1 MIHRTL
7 GIGLAVLSG
16 LGTLSERA
24 KAETLLSEGF
34 DNVSTLTATGW
45 SIQNLSDPLG
55 SKSYFQGDPS
65 AFSSQAGAPDAY
77 IAADFNSVSI
87 LGTISNWLI
96 TPEMTLKNGD
106 VFSFYTRAALPY
118 SDRLEFRLSTAG
130 SSTNVGSTATSVGD
144 FTTLL
149 FSVNPNLEPDGYPLS
164 WTQYTV
170 TLSGLDDT
178 STGRFA
184 FRYYVTDA
192 GFFGANSY
200 YIGIDTVLY
209 TGVHTASE
217 LYWSG
222 GSGNWNNVATNWSA
236 TSGGA
241 LDRVWDGLRAVFDT
255 GSGTVTLTDDISATN
270 LDFQVGPYTIES
282 DTTET
287 LTLTGIAN
295 ITTATGVTATIAA
308 PIAGSSGLS
317 KLGNGTLI
325 LAAENIYTGTTNI
338 QLGTLQIG
346 NGGTTGSIL
355 GNISNNAEL
364 IFNRSDD
371 VTFGAMTVGSG
382 SMKKSGTGTLTLTGT
397 NSSIGGTTV
406 SEGTLLANSTLSGA
420 VGVKSGATLGGTG
433 TITGLVTVD
442 DGGTIAPGSNA
453 VGTLTVANLN
463 LNNLSRLNF
472 ELNNPGVVGGG
483 VNDLIE
489 VQNDLVLDGR
499 VFITDL
505 ANFGAGTYRLMNY
518 ASVLTNNGLIV
529 ASGPVGYNYTI
540 DTTTA
545 NKVNLVVN
553 YTGLQ
558 FWDGATVVG
567 DGTVHGGSGTWDAVP
582 SNWTDSAGNINN
594 TWQDLTAVFEG
605 SAGTVSVASNV
616 TVAGMQ
622 FGTTGY
628 ELVDGGGTIEITAP
642 SSTFLVDGGV
652 DATISTKITGAGGI
666 SKTGLGSL
674 ILNAANDY
682 TGGTVINAG
691 TVMAN
696 NTLSGPV
703 DVKSGATL
711 GGTGTITG
719 LVTVDDGGTI
729 APGSNAVGTLTV
741 ANLNLN
747 DLSRLNFELNNP
759 GVVGGVVNDLIEVQN
774 DLVLDGRVFIT
785 DLANFGT
792 GSYRLMNYASVLT
805 DNGLIVASGPAGYN
819 YEIDTATANEV
830 NLVVNYTGLQFWDGA
845 TLVGDGTVHG
855 GSGTWD
861 AVPSNWT
868 DSAGNINDAWQDLT
882 AVFMGSAG
890 TVSVASNVTVAGM
903 QFGTAG
909 YELVDGGG
917 AIQITAPS
925 STFLVDS
932 GVDATISTKITGA
945 GGISKTGLGSL
956 ILDAANDYTG
966 GTVINAGTVM
976 ANNTLS
982 GTVGVKSGATL
993 GGAGTIA
1000 GLVTVDDGG
1009 IIAPGSNAVGTLSVG
1024 DLNLNNLSRLNFELN
1039 DPGVVG
1045 GGVND
1050 LIEVQ
1055 NDLVLDGRVF
1065 ITDLANFGTGSYRL
1079 MNYASVLTN
1088 NGLIVASGP
1097 AGYNYEVDTTTANEV
1112 NLVVNYTGLQFWDGA
1127 TVVGDGTVHGGSG
1140 TWDAVPSNWTDETG
1154 NINDAWQDLT
1164 AVFMGSVGTVNV
1176 ASNVTVAGMQ
1186 FGTDGYELVNGGGAI
1201 QITAP
1206 SSTFLVDSG
1215 VDATISTK
1223 ITGAGG
1229 ISKTGLGSLIL
1240 NAANDYTG
1248 GTVINAGTV
1257 VANNTLSGTV
1267 GVKSGAT
1274 LGGAGTIAGLVT
1286 VDDGGIIAP
1295 GSNAVGT
1302 LSVGD
1307 LNLNDLSRL
1316 NFELND
1322 PGVVGGGV
1330 NDLIDVQNDLVLD
1343 GRVFIT
1349 DLANFGTGTYHLIKY
1364 GATLTSNGLVV
1375 ASGPAGYNYEI
1386 DTTTANEVNL
1396 VVNYTGLQFWDGTT
1410 LVGDGTVHGGSGTWD
1425 AVPANWT
1432 DSAGNINDKWQ
1443 DMTAVFAGSAGTVSL
1458 ASNVTVAGMQFGT
1471 TGYELV
1477 DGGGAIQITAPS
1489 STFLVDTGVD
1499 ATISTKITGAGGI
1512 SKTGLGSLI
1521 LNAANDYTGGTVI
1534 NAGKVVA
1541 THASALGDAAVTLNS
1556 QATLATTVNLTI
1568 NSLTWDGGT
1577 VAMAAGQTI
1586 SITNGLTMLDDGLF
1600 YLTSAAANTRY
1611 ELLNFDT
1618 LSSTLMGFSINSL
1631 GGLTGNISVEHDAL
1645 SGRSSVWVQYGGQSG
1660 GGELS
1665 NYAPIFTPTTA
1676 DFVVSGAVVTSDAAN
1691 TVNSLTFDPSSSLE
1705 VFNLLVVTSGNFNV
1719 ATGSAS
1725 LNGGMV
1731 IVPGS
1736 FNLNGLGTLIAG
1748 SKFAIGGDVNI
1759 NGGSIVID
1767 DVFSALGGMNV
1778 HSSVTVNGQ
1787 AFLGGSLNTDAS
1799 TILVNGQASLDGDLN
1814 ANASTVTVNGQTSVD
1829 GSLNADAST
1838 VTVNGLLGVDGGA
1851 NLNQGTQLVVNPSG
1865 VMTVGTAT
1873 NINSGSLARINGV
1886 LDSPLVNVNAS
1897 GTLAGAGLIVG
1908 NVWNNGVVSPGNS
1921 PGELSIFGNY
1931 AQSGG
1936 GTLQIENGD
1945 LLSVSGTASLG
1956 GTLQFQAD
1964 DVDYGQQVTFLQAGN
1979 IEGEFDQIVM
1989 SNAAEY
1995 RGRFIQAGGEGI
2007 LLVAPT
2013 SYTLVA
2019 ETGNQRNVAAAL
2031 DSYITA
2037 SGNDR
2042 ETVSTA
2048 LDLQSASEYPDAF
2061 DAISPA
2067 YYETLTAITIEQAV
2081 AQSQMIAQRLSAV
2094 RLGARGFQAIG
2105 IEAPLVNDKDGK
2117 SVLDAK
2123 DAKNGKDVITATADS
2138 KWGVWAQGNGIFS
2151 KYTSLNQL
2159 PNYRYQN
2166 GGFFVGVDYGWSE
2179 HFATGLFGGYQGTYA
2194 KYSNGSMASVNSALF
2209 GGYATYQNGGFYSDA
2224 IISGGYN
2231 GYVSKRSVAFST
2243 IDRTARANPNGGQ
2256 LTSYLDFGYDWK
2268 VSGFTFGPLISAQYT
2283 YSGVAPFT
2291 ETGADS
2297 LDLRVEQQN
2306 ANSLR
2311 TNLGGR
2317 VAYTWNLTDKITI
2330 IPEVRMFW
2338 QHEYLQNSTALG
2350 ASLDGGAGPGFDYM
2364 TTVPGRDS
2372 VFAGAGV
2379 SANFSKDF
2387 SVYLNYN
2394 TSFGRQDYISQ
2405 MVSTGLNWKF

>member
-1 MIHRTL
+1 LGRSTWIVSFFKGFLNFCCVRMRNGCVNLLWRRKLSLAEVRGFRLKPDAYKGNPLRVRLSTLMILPKFFILNSSMLYKAL
-7 GIGLAVLSG
+7 GIGLAVL
-16 LGTLSERA
+16 LGFGGLSERA
-24 KAETLLSEGF
+24 KAETLLNEGF
-34 DNVSTLTATGW
+34 DDISNLSAGGW
-45 SIQNLSDPLG
+45 NIQNLSSPLG
-55 SKSYFQGDPS
+55 PLTYSQGNPTI
-65 AFSSQAGAPDAY
+65 FNSQAGPTSAY
-77 IAADFNSVSI
+77 IAANYQSTGSV
-87 LGTISNWLI
+87 GTISNWLI
-96 TPEMTLKNGD
+96 TPEQTLKNGD
-106 VFSFYTRAALPY
+106 VFTFYTRTAVPVY
-118 SDRLEFRLSTAG
+118 PDRLEFRLSTEG
-130 SSTNVGSTATSVGD
+130 SSTDVGSTATSVGD

-149 FSVNPNLEPDGYPLS
+149 YVVNPDLTDVGYPTS
-164 WTQYTV
+164 WTQYTITV
-170 TLSGLDDT
+170 SGLNDT
-178 STGRFA
+178 YSGRFA
-184 FRYYVTDA
+184 FRYYVTNA
-192 GFFGANSY
+192 GLGGANAN
-200 YIGIDTVLY
+200 YIGIDTAVF
-209 TGVHTASE
+209 TAPE
-217 LYWSG
+217 LYWGG

-241 LDRVWDGLRAVFDT
+241 LDQVWDGSRAVFD
-255 GSGTVTLTDDISATN
+255 GGGAATVTLTDYVSATG
-270 LDFQVGPYTIES
+270 LDFQAGSYTIAAAT
-282 DTTET
+282 DET
-287 LTLTGIAN
+287 LTLTGVAN
-295 ITTATGVTATIAA
+295 VTTASGVTSTVEATIA
-308 PIAGSSGLS
+308 GTSGLA
-317 KLGNGTLI
+317 KLGEGTLI
-325 LAAENIYTGTTNI
+325 LTGGNIYTGGTSI
-338 QLGTLQIG
+338 MLGTLQIG
-346 NGGTTGSIL
+346 NGGTTGSVL
-355 GNISNNAEL
+355 EDISNFGALVFNRSDDITYAGVISGSGSLTQAGIGQLTLTGENTYAGGTVISAGLLQIGNGGTTGSITGDITDDGEL

-371 VTFGAMTVGSG
+371 ITYSSVISGAGSVTKGGAGSLTF
-382 SMKKSGTGTLTLTGT
+382 TGANTYL
-397 NSSIGGTTV
+397 GGTTV
-406 SEGTLLANSTLSGA
+406 AEGTLLVENSLTGD
-420 VGVKSGATLGGTG
+420 VVVNNGATLGGTS
-433 TITGLVTVD
+433 TISGLVTVN
-442 DGGTIAPGSNA
+442 DGATIAPGSNA
-453 VGTLTVANLN
+453 VGTLTVAN
-463 LNNLSRLNF
+463 
-472 ELNNPGVVGGG
+472 
-483 VNDLIE
+483 
-489 VQNDLVLDGR
+489 
-499 VFITDL
+499 
-505 ANFGAGTYRLMNY
+505 
-518 ASVLTNNGLIV
+518 
-529 ASGPVGYNYTI
+529 
-540 DTTTA
+540 
-545 NKVNLVVN
+545 
-553 YTGLQ
+553 
-558 FWDGATVVG
+558 
-567 DGTVHGGSGTWDAVP
+567 
-582 SNWTDSAGNINN
+582 
-594 TWQDLTAVFEG
+594 
-605 SAGTVSVASNV
+605 
-616 TVAGMQ
+616 
-622 FGTTGY
+622 
-628 ELVDGGGTIEITAP
+628 
-642 SSTFLVDGGV
+642 
-652 DATISTKITGAGGI
+652 
-666 SKTGLGSL
+666 
-674 ILNAANDY
+674 
-682 TGGTVINAG
+682 
-691 TVMAN
+691 
-696 NTLSGPV
+696 
-703 DVKSGATL
+703 
-711 GGTGTITG
+711 
-719 LVTVDDGGTI
+719 
-729 APGSNAVGTLTV
+729 
-741 ANLNLN
+741 
-747 DLSRLNFELNNP
+747 
-759 GVVGGVVNDLIEVQN
+759 
-774 DLVLDGRVFIT
+774 
-785 DLANFGT
+785 
-792 GSYRLMNYASVLT
+792 
-805 DNGLIVASGPAGYN
+805 
-819 YEIDTATANEV
+819 
-830 NLVVNYTGLQFWDGA
+830 
-845 TLVGDGTVHG
+845 
-855 GSGTWD
+855 
-861 AVPSNWT
+861 
-868 DSAGNINDAWQDLT
+868 
-882 AVFMGSAG
+882 
-890 TVSVASNVTVAGM
+890 
-903 QFGTAG
+903 
-909 YELVDGGG
+909 
-917 AIQITAPS
+917 
-925 STFLVDS
+925 
-932 GVDATISTKITGA
+932 
-945 GGISKTGLGSL
+945 
-956 ILDAANDYTG
+956 
-966 GTVINAGTVM
+966 
-976 ANNTLS
+976 
-982 GTVGVKSGATL
+982 
-993 GGAGTIA
+993 
-1000 GLVTVDDGG
+1000 
-1009 IIAPGSNAVGTLSVG
+1009 
-1024 DLNLNNLSRLNFELN
+1024 LNLNNLSRLNFELN

-1065 ITDLANFGTGSYRL
+1065 IRDLANFGTGSYRL
-1079 MNYASVLTN
+1079 MNYASVLTD

-1140 TWDAVPSNWTDETG
+1140 TWDAVPSNWTD
-1154 NINDAWQDLT
+1154 
-1164 AVFMGSVGTVNV
+1164 
-1176 ASNVTVAGMQ
+1176 
-1186 FGTDGYELVNGGGAI
+1186 
-1201 QITAP
+1201 
-1206 SSTFLVDSG
+1206 
-1215 VDATISTK
+1215 
-1223 ITGAGG
+1223 
-1229 ISKTGLGSLIL
+1229 
-1240 NAANDYTG
+1240 
-1248 GTVINAGTV
+1248 
-1257 VANNTLSGTV
+1257 
-1267 GVKSGAT
+1267 
-1274 LGGAGTIAGLVT
+1274 
-1286 VDDGGIIAP
+1286 
-1295 GSNAVGT
+1295 
-1302 LSVGD
+1302 
-1307 LNLNDLSRL
+1307 
-1316 NFELND
+1316 
-1322 PGVVGGGV
+1322 
-1330 NDLIDVQNDLVLD
+1330 
-1343 GRVFIT
+1343 
-1349 DLANFGTGTYHLIKY
+1349 
-1364 GATLTSNGLVV
+1364 
-1375 ASGPAGYNYEI
+1375 
-1386 DTTTANEVNL
+1386 
-1396 VVNYTGLQFWDGTT
+1396 
-1410 LVGDGTVHGGSGTWD
+1410 
-1425 AVPANWT
+1425 
-1432 DSAGNINDKWQ
+1432 SAGNINDKWQ
-1443 DMTAVFAGSAGTVSL
+1443 DMTAVFMGSAGTVSV

-1471 TGYELV
+1471 AGYELV

-1489 STFLVDTGVD
+1489 STFLVDGGVD

-1600 YLTSAAANTRY
+1600 YLSSAAANTRY

-1676 DFVVSGAVVTSDAAN
+1676 DFVVSGAVVTSNAPN

-1736 FNLNGLGTLIAG
+1736 FNLNGLGTLIVG

-1759 NGGSIVID
+1759 NGGSIVIED
-1767 DVFSALGGMNV
+1767 IFSALGGMNV

-1814 ANASTVTVNGQTSVD
+1814 ANASTVTVNGQISVGDSLNSNDSTVTVNGVAFVGDDFNVEASTVTVNGQTSVD
-1829 GSLNADAST
+1829 GSLNANAST

-2117 SVLDAK
+2117 SVLDTK
-2123 DAKNGKDVITATADS
+2123 DAKGGKDVITATADS

-2306 ANSLR
+2306 TNSLR